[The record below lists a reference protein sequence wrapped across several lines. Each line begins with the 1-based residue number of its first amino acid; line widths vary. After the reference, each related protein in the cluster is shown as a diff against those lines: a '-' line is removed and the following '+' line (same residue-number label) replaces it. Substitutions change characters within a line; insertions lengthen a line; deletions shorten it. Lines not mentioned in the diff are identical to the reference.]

1 MKKIFTLLLFVV
13 FAAVT
18 FGQQPEAVIQR
29 SEIAPEVDG
38 EIDDLWDG
46 ITVNNIDKVF
56 QSEAPTIGT
65 STWQA
70 VWVPFDGI
78 YLLVVVGDDEWL
90 PLYETGSGATYE
102 HDKPEVYFDCNL
114 ELADAGGA
122 SGGPANG
129 HHQIAA
135 WADDETYINGGGPF
149 EDGDDEG
156 VLYSFKVN
164 DDADYVVEYYIPYD
178 YLKDENGVNAE
189 LSGTMGFDVTVIDRD
204 TGDPTRKR
212 GVWANTGGLSESW
225 NNMDDC
231 GKITFEDA
239 EPPVYIEGIEATGG
253 EITVNNGSF
262 KVPVTLDPPEANE
275 GLKWKIN
282 NDAGGRAP
290 IASIN
295 GMGVVTAKQNG
306 TVSVT
311 VAGATDLY
319 SDTVDVLISGQL
331 VTLADIN
338 LIRNGFF
345 DDFDPED
352 LSPLEWGGSDGEIA
366 PYVEDGYVVTNPET
380 PAEDAAPWSFGFS
393 QSQFGC
399 NSTDDYTFSF
409 VAWAEAA
416 RNIMFDFE
424 DPSNNYNRYG
434 VSGSPYALPADTEWN
449 DNIEYPWTGNSMW
462 SLDLGTEPASFVI
475 DIVFSEMEEN
485 TSENM
490 QFMFGLSGDR
500 VFLDSVVL
508 VNDLDK
514 SLVEDY
520 VAVSEITVS
529 AADGASKVHLGETL
543 QMSAAVLPADADYKD
558 VIWSVMPG
566 TGDASITEEG
576 LLTGDT
582 TGTVMV
588 IAMASDD
595 SKIKGTYDVA
605 VGYGV
610 GVPQL
615 RTQSLNLY
623 PNPAVDE
630 LNVVLSVENNTV
642 AIYSSVGQKMDE
654 VLVTGKEYRFDISN
668 YAPGIYFV
676 KTGNAIGKFV
686 K

>member
-1 MKKIFTLLLFVV
+1 MKKIFTLLLIVAFT
-13 FAAVT
+13 AVS
-18 FGQQPEAVIQR
+18 FGQQPEAVIQK
-29 SEIAPEVDG
+29 SMIAPEVDG
-38 EIDDLWDG
+38 EIDDLWAD

-78 YLLVVVGDDEWL
+78 YILVVVGDDEWL
-90 PLYETGSGATYE
+90 TVYEVGSGATYE
-102 HDKPEVYFDCNL
+102 YDKPEIYFDCNL
-114 ELADAGGA
+114 ELADGGGA

-129 HHQIAA
+129 HHQIAP
-135 WADDETYINGGGPF
+135 WADDESFIDGGGPF
-149 EDGDDEG
+149 EDADDEG

-164 DDADYVVEYYIPYD
+164 DDADYVVEYYVPYD
-178 YLKDENGVNAE
+178 YLKDKNGVNAE
-189 LSGTMGFDVTVIDRD
+189 LSGTWGFDVTVIDRD
-204 TGDPTRKR
+204 TGDPARKR

-253 EITVNNGSF
+253 EITLNNGSF
-262 KVPVTLDPPEANE
+262 KIPVVLDPPDANE
-275 GLKWKIN
+275 GLIWSIN

-295 GMGVVTAKQNG
+295 GLGVVTAKQNG

-311 VAGATDLY
+311 VAGVTGLY
-319 SDTVDVLISGQL
+319 SATVDVVISGQL

-345 DDFDPED
+345 DDYDAED
-352 LSPLEWGGSDGEIA
+352 LSPMEWGGSEGEIA
-366 PYVEDGYVVTNPET
+366 PYVTTNPEA
-380 PAEDAAPWSFGFS
+380 PAEDAAPWSFVFN

-399 NSTDDYTFSF
+399 NSSDAYTFSF
-409 VAWAEAA
+409 VAWAEAE

-434 VSGSPYALPADTEWN
+434 VSSSPYALPEGTEWD
-449 DNIEYPWTGNSMW
+449 DNVEYPWKGNSMW
-462 SLDLGTEPASFVI
+462 SVDLTTDPTSYEVDVI
-475 DIVFSEMEEN
+475 FEYKVEN
-485 TSENM
+485 TSENL
-490 QFMFGLSGDR
+490 QFMFGLAGDR

-514 SLVEDY
+514 DLVEEY
-520 VAVSEITVS
+520 IAVSEITVS
-529 AADGASKVHLGETL
+529 AADGASKVPLGGTL
-543 QMSAAVLPADADYKD
+543 QMSAAVLPADADYQD

-566 TGDASITEEG
+566 TGDASITEDG

-588 IAMASDD
+588 IASASDD
-595 SKIKGTYDVA
+595 SNVKGTFDVV
-605 VGYGV
+605 VGYPLGA
-610 GVPQL
+610 PQL
-615 RTQSLNLY
+615 RMQTLNIY

-630 LNVVLSVENNTV
+630 INVVLSVENNTV
-642 AIYSSVGQKMDE
+642 AIYSSVGKLME
-654 VLVTGKEYRFDISN
+654 KVLVAGTEYKFDISH
-668 YAPGIYFV
+668 YPSGIYFV
-676 KTGNAIGKFV
+676 KTGNEIGKFV